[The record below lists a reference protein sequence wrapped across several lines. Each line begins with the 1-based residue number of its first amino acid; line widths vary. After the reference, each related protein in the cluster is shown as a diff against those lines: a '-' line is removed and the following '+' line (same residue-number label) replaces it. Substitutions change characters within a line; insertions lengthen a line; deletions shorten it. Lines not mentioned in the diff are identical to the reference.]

1 MQKPKTEVFRSEIFR
16 RNNYM
21 KKVYIITV
29 LLFCYI
35 LVGCNK
41 NVDSENVVIQKS
53 LISTETDDTRVSK
66 DGNKEQKEDVII
78 SQDTMETVT
87 FIDAWDEWHETTI
100 NPKVEKHEYN
110 WFRLK
115 TNGDRKQYV
124 SDDRYYSRKGVDVSS
139 HQGVIDWQAVK
150 EDGYEFAFVRIGFR
164 GYGEEG
170 NLKVDTQAMLNIKN
184 AQEAGLEVGVY
195 LFSQAINE
203 TEALEEAQLVIDQLN
218 GYKLQLPVVYDPE
231 RIRGKIAR
239 TDTIT
244 GKQFTKNAIAFCE
257 AVKDAGY
264 KPMIY
269 SNMIWEAFEFDL
281 EELAEYPIWYADY
294 EEIPQ
299 TPYKFDFWQYSESGK
314 VDGIQGEVDLDL
326 QFCPRD

>member
-1 MQKPKTEVFRSEIFR
+1 
-16 RNNYM
+16 M
-21 KKVYIITV
+21 KKIYIIIV
-29 LLFCYI
+29 LLFGYI

-41 NVDSENVVIQKS
+41 NLESENNGIHKS
-53 LISTETDDTRVSK
+53 LISTATDDARVSV

-78 SQDTMETVT
+78 TQDTMETVS
-87 FIDAWDEWHETTI
+87 FIDAWDERHETTI
-100 NPKVEKHEYN
+100 NPNVEKHEYN
-110 WFRLK
+110 WSCLK

-124 SDDRYYSRKGVDVSS
+124 SDRYYSRKGVDVSS
-139 HQGVIDWQAVK
+139 HQGVIDWRAVK

-203 TEALEEAQLVIDQLN
+203 AEALEEAQLVIDQLN

-264 KPMIY
+264 KPMFY
-269 SNMIWEAFEFDL
+269 SNMIWEAFEYDM

-314 VDGIQGEVDLDL
+314 VDGIQGAVDLDL